1 MREIFLMRP
10 SLVAGAVAVAVF
22 AVAAALGGLLSS
34 YSTGL
39 LIDCLIFAV
48 LALGLNLLLG
58 QTGLPSLGHAAY
70 FGVGAYTA
78 GLVMLHVSDS
88 FWWGAAAAIAASM
101 AVGAVYGLL
110 ALRTSG
116 VYFLIITL
124 ALGQITF
131 AIAFSWRSLT
141 GGDDGLRGIGR
152 PDLGLPGLNVDTTAG
167 YYLLALAAAAAALLL
182 MRLIVRSPFGEALR
196 GIHQNPDRMAA
207 LGYNVWLYKFLAFV
221 ISAGF
226 AGWAGV
232 IFVYYKGFISPEAVG
247 IVVSAE
253 VTLMVIVGGAGTLI
267 GPFLGAFLVVFMS
280 HVVSGYTDRWL
291 TVLGLL
297 YICVMLFAPK
307 GIVTLVGD
315 AWRAR
320 RSA

>member
-1 MREIFLMRP
+1 MLETIPMNRTTMIAISALALF
-10 SLVAGAVAVAVF
+10 VALAS
-22 AVAAALGGLLSS
+22 LGGVLSS
-34 YSTGL
+34 YTIGL
-39 LIDCLIFAV
+39 LIDCLIFSI

-58 QTGLPSLGHAAY
+58 HTGLPSLGHAAY
-70 FGVGAYTA
+70 FGIGAYTA
-78 GLVMLHVSDS
+78 GLVMLHVSDN
-88 FWWGAAAAIAASM
+88 FWLGAAAAIAASL

-124 ALGQITF
+124 ALGQITW
-131 AIAFSWRSLT
+131 AVAFSWRGLT

-152 PDLGLPGLNVDTTAG
+152 PDLGLPGLSLADTG
-167 YYLLALAAAAAALLL
+167 SYYLLALAAAAAAFLL
-182 MRLIVRSPFGEALR
+182 MTVIVRSPFGMALR
-196 GIHQNPDRMAA
+196 GIHQNPTRMAA

-232 IFVYYKGFISPEAVG
+232 VFAYYKGFVSPEAVG

-253 VTLMVIVGGAGTLI
+253 ITLMVIVGGAGTLA

-280 HVVSGYTDRWL
+280 HVVSGYTDRWM

-297 YICVMLFAPK
+297 YITVMLFAPK
-307 GIVTLVGD
+307 GIVTL
-315 AWRAR
+315 ARQALRAR
-320 RSA
+320 RTS